1 MPNRTWVFPSSSVN
15 PASATPYTDATKRQ
29 AVAHVKRPMNAFMVW
44 SQIERHKMIEET
56 PNCNHAEISKLLGKR
71 WRALSQQERNPYIE
85 EAERL
90 RQLHMAEFP
99 DYKYRPRKR
108 GRSRRTSESKRLSG
122 DYELV
127 STVKEELELNQEK
140 RHSGDF
146 QPGCGAQA
154 AAGGGGQ
161 QLRGTA
167 SVELLVAGG
176 GNDDEAGPG
185 PALPGSLGHS
195 HDATTQPFPHQL
207 QLECDYPAAGAKL
220 VCPAA
225 DISLDTI
232 TALLPPMETSMDLS
246 LVAGELYTDT
256 LGTETLTSAYTQ
268 LEQDI
273 MEYSDRDMKML
284 NLYI

>member
-99 DYKYRPRKR
+99 DYKYRPRKKA
-108 GRSRRTSESKRLSG
+108 RTKKASESKRLSG

-127 STVKEELELNQEK
+127 STVKEELELNQDK

-146 QPGCGAQA
+146 LPGCG
-154 AAGGGGQ
+154 
-161 QLRGTA
+161 RED
-167 SVELLVAGG
+167 VEKIETCLQ
-176 GNDDEAGPG
+176 
-185 PALPGSLGHS
+185 
-195 HDATTQPFPHQL
+195 TTEYLYNPSQ
-207 QLECDYPAAGAKL
+207 Y
-220 VCPAA
+220 
-225 DISLDTI
+225 
-232 TALLPPMETSMDLS
+232 LPPIENSFD
-246 LVAGELYTDT
+246 
-256 LGTETLTSAYTQ
+256 LTSVLAETDQVQNIDQQEYTVIN
-268 LEQDI
+268 LDRPQDI
-273 MEYSDRDMKML
+273 TTGSNYDLKTLPEIMEFSEHEL
-284 NLYI
+284 SEFNLYF